1 MISVV
6 GPITLISILL
16 TTSSPSLA
24 RFHPSHPLKSWWSHE
39 TLRSTLPPLRDFK
52 NLSTLSVSYYTD
64 IPRTY
69 CQGEIAPAINASPS
83 LANLSIRTFYRWD
96 GIRQVSECPSL
107 QHFLQ
112 TSRPELVQ
120 LELGHM
126 PLPSAGIS
134 EILSHKLQQLSVS
147 TSIGARHIE
156 FDWKRLWSALQKM
169 GLELPF
175 LKVSGTENAMD
186 EMFTYLLSYS

>member
-1 MISVV
+1 
-6 GPITLISILL
+6 
-16 TTSSPSLA
+16 
-24 RFHPSHPLKSWWSHE
+24 
-39 TLRSTLPPLRDFK
+39 
-52 NLSTLSVSYYTD
+52 
-64 IPRTY
+64 
-69 CQGEIAPAINASPS
+69 
-83 LANLSIRTFYRWD
+83 
-96 GIRQVSECPSL
+96 
-107 QHFLQ
+107 
-112 TSRPELVQ
+112 LVQ